1 MYIDIYIYT
10 HTGNNHE
17 LMSFTYE
24 KKVKKCFLFVLKQRM
39 FYTVSVL
46 QSRFDNTNV
55 T

>member
-24 KKVKKCFLFVLKQRM
+24 KKLRNAFYLF
-39 FYTVSVL
+39 
-46 QSRFDNTNV
+46 
-55 T
+55 